1 VRERFDADGERWSVT
16 LDRGEEA
23 PGVNALVF
31 HCLSNPQ
38 RPYRVVRIGEAD
50 AARDPGE
57 LGEGRL
63 RELFA
68 DSQIMD
74 YVSDRDAIPER
85 SERSRPD
92 IREGQR

>member
-38 RPYRVVRIGEAD
+38 RPYRVVRISETD
-50 AARDPGE
+50 ATRDPGE
-57 LGEGRL
+57 LEDGRL
-63 RELFA
+63 RALFA
-68 DSQIMD
+68 DAQIMD
-74 YVSDRDAIPER
+74 YVRDRDAIPEASASAR
-85 SERSRPD
+85 QHSRER
-92 IREGQR
+92 QR